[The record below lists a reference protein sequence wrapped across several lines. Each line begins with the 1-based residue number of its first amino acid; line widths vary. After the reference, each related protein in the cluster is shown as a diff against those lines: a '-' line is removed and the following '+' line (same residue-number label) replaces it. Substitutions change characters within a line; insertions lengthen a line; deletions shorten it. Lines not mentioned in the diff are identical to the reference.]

1 MRVKKTYHIV
11 PPSDCLRSR
20 SSRASGMLAVEEPS
34 KSKAA
39 LLPSGAAKR
48 THSNRTDVQVRY
60 RVYVYN

>member
-20 SSRASGMLAVEEPS
+20 SSTSGMLAVERPS

-48 THSNRTDVQVRY
+48 RHSNRTDVQVRY
-60 RVYVYN
+60 RVCV